1 MHRRTV
7 NICATVLSLV
17 TLHSAVRISTKPHGH
32 ADKTLTVEVKMNSEK
47 VQQTMYSGLSAP
59 GATRKIK
66 LSDKPKRRW
75 SDKIHLEWP
84 GDTLFEHRG
93 AKSWSA
99 KRDTS
104 RTVEE
109 IYNGQMKTG
118 Q

>member
-17 TLHSAVRISTKPHGH
+17 TLHSAVRISTKSHDH
-32 ADKTLTVEVKMNSEK
+32 ADKTLSVEVKMNSEK
-47 VQQTMYSGLSAP
+47 AQQAMYSSLSAP
-59 GATRKIK
+59 GVTRKIK
-66 LSDKPKRRW
+66 LNDKPKRRW
-75 SDKIHLEWP
+75 SDKIHHEWP
-84 GDTLFEHRG
+84 GDTLLEHRG
-93 AKSWSA
+93 VKPWSP

-104 RTVEE
+104 RTVEQ